1 MKKREKKKK
10 VFNYDDRLPMF
21 CIDKDVF
28 NEAEYVLNLQ
38 YWDSFLI
45 GYTTSFYIKHTID
58 TDMIYTQL
66 NNFIPKETLDDIIQK
81 HHGEIIEYPKWASF
95 NFKNKSDIRKCKKE
109 LNFVIQSTSLFL

>member
-81 HHGEIIEYPKWASF
+81 HHGEIIEYPKWTSF